1 MLTGRDVQK
10 LRHVMRDE
18 FSAAPRIV
26 LKCAVMLLMIFG
38 LAWIG
43 VSGELSTVHSSP
55 YPAVQTAIK
64 SDSHA
69 RTVFEERRT
78 RYIEAYPDSH
88 VAREAANLRQKDA
101 NADGGYF
108 YYQPD

>member
-1 MLTGRDVQK
+1 MLTGNDVRK
-10 LRHVMRDE
+10 LRYEMKRE
-18 FSAAPRIV
+18 LSATGGVV
-26 LKCAVMLLMIFG
+26 LKFTVMLMLIAG

-88 VAREAANLRQKDA
+88 VAREAANPRQKDA

-108 YYQPD
+108 YYPPD